1 MKNKQIFQF
10 AILGIIF
17 LSMIAIIFIG
27 MQLLGD
33 DSNQSYQPNTKAIKI
48 KAATKT
54 YTRLLALNYI
64 SPTLVPSLT
73 TTPVI
78 SEEISPSLA
87 NEDQLQSPT
96 PTEVILAQTEISPTL
111 ASSVH
116 EEGSSSSEVLPESG
130 TYQSL
135 LFLVGLSFLII
146 TFAFIL

>member
-17 LSMIAIIFIG
+17 LGMIAIIFIG

-33 DSNQSYQPNTKAIKI
+33 DNNQSYQPNTKAIKI

-64 SPTLVPSLT
+64 SPTPIPSLT
-73 TTPVI
+73 PTPVI

-87 NEDQLQSPT
+87 SEDQLQSPT
-96 PTEVILAQTEISPTL
+96 PTEIILAQAEISPTL
-111 ASSVH
+111 ASSVD

-135 LFLVGLSFLII
+135 LYLVGLSFLII